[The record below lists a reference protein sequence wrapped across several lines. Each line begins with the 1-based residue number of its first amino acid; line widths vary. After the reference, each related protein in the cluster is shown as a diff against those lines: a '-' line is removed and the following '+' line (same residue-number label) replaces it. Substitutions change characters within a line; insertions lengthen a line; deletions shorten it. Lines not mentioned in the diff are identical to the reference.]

1 MDLSQIGQFINQYG
15 FPIVSC
21 AVLFWYLLKTEQRRE
36 EDNEMHKV
44 EVTEL
49 RKSIEANTLAI
60 NSLCAHLGGANSAE
74 N

>member
-1 MDLSQIGQFINQYG
+1 MDLSQIAQYLNQFG

-36 EDNEMHKV
+36 EDNKLHKE
-44 EVTEL
+44 EVAEL

-60 NSLCAHLGGANSAE
+60 NTLCAHLGGE
-74 N
+74 NNAKD

>member
-1 MDLSQIGQFINQYG
+1 MDLAQFGQFINQYG

-36 EDNEMHKV
+36 EDNEMHKA
-44 EVTEL
+44 EVAEL

-60 NSLCAHLGGANSAE
+60 NSLCTHLGGLNNAKD
-74 N
+74 